1 MIYNRLDLMQMWYT
15 WKKYNSNATTTY
27 YWNKYNRVS
36 TTYYKW
42 NRYNVSSTT
51 TYTWKRYRYGW
62 VEKENG
68 NLVDEINHVQ
78 GVDNIVYYTSYNPE
92 TDSFEGQNVIPKNQ
106 VSISNESAFKN
117 LIGVYMYYGR
127 GIKCK
132 TKSYRKYYN
141 SEGIYQFLYTAV
153 RITREQGKIADGT
166 VTSTNRSAYP
176 DAGDQDGYY
185 YEYSTSTTTESKGSS
200 NGAVSSTNRSAY
212 PDNGKSGSY
221 WYVYSTSSTSY
232 SKGSTSY
239 GQVSSTNSSAYPN
252 NSYSGSYWYVY
263 STSTTT
269 YSQGTYIEDVTD
281 MNETAYPD
289 NGRYDTD
296 GYWYVKV
303 T

>member
-62 VEKENG
+62 VEVEG
-68 NLVDEINHVQ
+68 TSQL
-78 GVDNIVYYTSYNPE
+78 YYRQEHDTMKYWTSYDPKTGGLTNEKSIYLDKDNLSAISALSNIYTPYMSYMLKLKNFLRRELTYNPQGS
-92 TDSFEGQNVIPKNQ
+92 D
-106 VSISNESAFKN
+106 
-117 LIGVYMYYGR
+117 YYD
-127 GIKCK
+127 
-132 TKSYRKYYN
+132 YVFN
-141 SEGIYQFLYTAV
+141 AV
-153 RITREQGKIADGT
+153 RISGEQRKIEDGT

-200 NGAVSSTNRSAY
+200 NGTVSSTSRSAY
-212 PDNGKSGSY
+212 PDDGKSGSY
-221 WYVYSTSSTSY
+221 WYVYSTSSVSY

-239 GQVSSTNSSAYPN
+239 GQVSSTNRSAYPN

-263 STSTTT
+263 STNITT

-281 MNETAYPD
+281 TNETAYPD